1 MEYFSDVHECFLHYC
16 DFWLSE
22 TNSKDIKLP
31 EREICAT
38 IWRVVIL
45 QSLVSINGECFDT
58 SEEDEELNSI
68 ASMNIEEV
76 LGKGRQDADFMLHPK
91 VLVGCMRVDTTFQS
105 NCVPKIEMLLSCNLF
120 KVKLLNQP
128 DENADLP
135 PLLKKFR
142 LATTTPISQG
152 FVIFLMQN
160 LKFHLTYY
168 DQNKFNTNLSLSM
181 SIKCLDYGFLNMMS
195 LMEEACLQCYTEL
208 DKNKY
213 LLNVNVVC
221 DRLRFNLGPAV
232 IHTLL
237 SSKNHWEECLDNDE
251 LRVRH
256 ALIPKCIVVNRTM
269 TCLSFGQAG
278 THERIPLKP
287 KECHLYS
294 FRSDF
299 HSQELNFYITDE
311 ETNTVDTSLPMHINF
326 KLESQ
331 FVEQYLRIGNK
342 VLSIKSRKLSGSQIF
357 VLIKGQIELVSMV
370 PHKLRVEFRQD
381 TKTDEGKQK
390 PMEYTIDKQARTSF
404 YLSVNQDSNITM
416 R

>member
-1 MEYFSDVHECFLHYC
+1 MEYFSEVHECFLHYC

-45 QSLVSINGECFDT
+45 QSLVSVNGECFDT
-58 SEEDEELNSI
+58 SEEDEELHSI

-105 NCVPKIEMLLSCNLF
+105 NSVPKIQLLLSCNLL

-135 PLLKKFR
+135 PLLKKFH
-142 LATTTPISQG
+142 LAKTTSISQA
-152 FVIFLMQN
+152 FLVFILQN
-160 LKFHLTYY
+160 IKFHSTFYSQEKYNL
-168 DQNKFNTNLSLSM
+168 NMALNTRIN
-181 SIKCLDYGFLNMMS
+181 CLDYGFLNMIP
-195 LMEEACLQCYTEL
+195 LMEESSIQCYAEI
-208 DKNKY
+208 DQKKNSI
-213 LLNVNVVC
+213 NANFVF
-221 DRLRFNLGPAV
+221 DRLQFNIGPAI

-237 SSKNHWEECLDNDE
+237 SSKNHWSECLDLDE
-251 LRVRH
+251 RRIRH

-269 TCLSFGQAG
+269 TSLAFGQTG
-278 THERIPLKP
+278 THERIALNP

-294 FRSDF
+294 FRSDY
-299 HSQELNFYITDE
+299 HNQELTFYMSDE
-311 ETNTVDTSLPMHINF
+311 ETNTVDTSLSLHIPF
-326 KLESQ
+326 KFENQ
-331 FVEQYLRIGNK
+331 HMEQYLRIGNK
-342 VLSIKSRKLSGSQIF
+342 VITIKLRKLSSSQIF
-357 VLIKGQIELVSMV
+357 LLIKGQIELVSMV
-370 PHKLRVEFRQD
+370 PHNLRLEFRQEI
-381 TKTDEGKQK
+381 KSEEVAHKSLEYIIEKQG
-390 PMEYTIDKQARTSF
+390 RNSF
-404 YLSVNQDSNITM
+404 YHCVEQNSNITM